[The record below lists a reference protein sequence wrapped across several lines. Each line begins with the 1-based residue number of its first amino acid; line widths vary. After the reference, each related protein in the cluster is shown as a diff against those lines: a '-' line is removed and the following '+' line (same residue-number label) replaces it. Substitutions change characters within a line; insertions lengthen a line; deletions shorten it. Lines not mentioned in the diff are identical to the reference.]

1 MARFP
6 RIDQPCPLAP
16 DAQKRIKGDCG
27 LCGKTVHCLDGKSD
41 AERAEF
47 MRKASGPVCVSYRL
61 TAGISAAL
69 ALSIAGPLAASPVE
83 APTDTTSPA
92 PATAHQ
98 AESAPVITFQA
109 GAPPQTPVTAE
120 EALDELDEVIFL
132 GGVSKPGE
140 AEWVGSDESLPE
152 LPMREEPAAAG

>member
-27 LCGKTVHCLDGKSD
+27 LCGKTVHCLDGRSD

-61 TAGISAAL
+61 TAGISAAF
-69 ALSIAGPLAASPVE
+69 ALSMAGPLAASPVE
-83 APTDTTSPA
+83 ASADKSSPTA
-92 PATAHQ
+92 AQQ
-98 AESAPVITFQA
+98 AETQPVIFQA
-109 GAPPQTPVTAE
+109 GTPPAQTPVTAE
-120 EALDELDEVIFL
+120 ETLEELEIIFV
-132 GGVSKPGE
+132 GGVSRPGE
-140 AEWVGSDESLPE
+140 AEWVDTDESLPE
-152 LPMREEPAAAG
+152 LPMREEPAAAD